1 MSQSFALCSEGGK
14 FSTTTERS
22 RVCEG
27 EYKKNNSGHNT
38 RKGEDGR
45 ECTFINSPFM
55 KFLLSLCILLLSIIA
70 VILSLQ

>member
-22 RVCEG
+22 RICEG

-45 ECTFINSPFM
+45 S
-55 KFLLSLCILLLSIIA
+55 KGILAILGYSILALI
-70 VILSLQ
+70 ILKMLR